1 MGALTTVP
9 TSRILALLLVAVPL
23 ALRAASAQVPAPSL
37 VQPAQQRDVFAGANG
52 TAAVVGRVTNLET
65 GAPLQRAVIRI
76 SSPALSSER
85 RVSTNAEGRYEF
97 RDLPAG
103 TYSLKA
109 ERGGYLTLAYGQ
121 RHVGEAGKPL
131 QVVEGGM
138 TTGIDFALPRLG
150 VISGRVV
157 DETGVPI
164 AKVSIWAM
172 QFAWH
177 RGVRRLIPF
186 IVSEDCCTFGGHAT
200 TDESGQYSL
209 LLPPG
214 EFVVMGMSRETWPL
228 EADPKQVFS
237 YPPSFYPGVIDPTDA
252 QRIRVGIGQEVG
264 GIDLAVIPA
273 RTARVSGTV
282 LDAAGTPVAHQLVTL
297 TQEVMGPVGGMVSK
311 PNTAQTGPDGR
322 FSVNNVQ
329 GGDYLLAV
337 RAAVGPNQ
345 PSQEARQMIQV
356 SGADIDSLVIVTGSG
371 GTIRGQ
377 VVSDSETPVPAIDR
391 LSSRARPLTWA
402 AQLSTLA
409 LPGRVNADG
418 TFELNGLIGPV
429 VLTVRTL
436 TGDWTLKAAELNG
449 RDVADDPI
457 DVPHGQTM
465 TGLRVVLTNRSTE
478 LHGALV
484 DEKHAPVDGTIVVF
498 PEETSRWYQDSRTVR
513 AARPDQHGQF
523 SIKGLPAGNYLIAA
537 VDYVQDGQWYDPEFL
552 GELRR
557 RAERV
562 TLAEVEHK
570 RIDVTLKK

>member
-1 MGALTTVP
+1 MPPLRVVT
-9 TSRILALLLVAVPL
+9 LLVVAVPL
-23 ALRAASAQVPAPSL
+23 ALRVATAQVPVPPVSPPAP
-37 VQPAQQRDVFAGANG
+37 PRDVVAVPEA

-76 SSPALSSER
+76 TSPVLSSER
-85 RVSTNAEGRYEF
+85 RVSTNAEGRYEV

-121 RHVGEAGKPL
+121 RRVGEAGKPL
-131 QVVEGGM
+131 QVGEGGM
-138 TTGIDFALPRLG
+138 TKGIDFALPRLG
-150 VISGRVV
+150 AISGRVV
-157 DETGVPI
+157 DETGEPL

-186 IVSEDCCTFGGHAT
+186 IVSEDCCTFGSHAT
-200 TDESGQYSL
+200 TDESGQYVL

-237 YPPSFYPGVIDPTDA
+237 YPPSFYPGVIDPADA
-252 QRIRVGIGQEVG
+252 QRIKVGIGQEVG
-264 GIDLAVIPA
+264 GIDLALIPG

-282 LDAAGTPVAHQLVTL
+282 LDAAGTPVAHQSVTL
-297 TQEVMGPVGGMVSK
+297 TQELMGPVGGSVYT
-311 PNTAQTGPDGR
+311 PNTVQTGPDGR

-329 GGDYLLAV
+329 RGDYLLAV
-337 RAAVGPNQ
+337 RAAVAPNQ
-345 PSQEARQMIQV
+345 PSQEARQMIEV
-356 SGADIDSLVIVTGSG
+356 AGADIDGLLVVTGSG

-377 VVSDSETPVPAIDR
+377 VVTDSEAPVPAIDR
-391 LSSRARPLTWA
+391 LSVRARPLTWA
-402 AQLSTLA
+402 ARLSTLA

-429 VLTVRTL
+429 VLTVGAL
-436 TGDWTLKAAELNG
+436 TGDWTLKAAEVNG

-457 DVPHGQTM
+457 DVPHGQTV

-478 LHGALV
+478 VHGALV
-484 DEKHAPVDGTIVVF
+484 DEKQAAVDGTVVVF
-498 PEETSRWYQDSRTVR
+498 SEEASRWYQDSRTVR

-523 SIKGLPAGNYLIAA
+523 SIRGLPAGSYLIAA
-537 VDYVQDGQWYDPEFL
+537 ADYVQDGQWYDPEFL
-552 GELRR
+552 AELRR

-562 TLAEVEHK
+562 TLAEAEHK